1 MTVLAVNGCRSRALW
16 RGPCALRS
24 PRRAG
29 GQKGSLRSAH
39 LPFLKKRA
47 ERPGVAMGAWSRPT
61 WLLFLLLV
69 LQRVAAPPS
78 QGSGHLPCLGLVI
91 GSNKEPLR
99 CCYQCPSG
107 YTQTVTCP
115 ANLTDCKKNLCRADH
130 YLNDAHVT
138 PRCEAC
144 KQCLPDR
151 HLVEK
156 RPCTNHTN
164 RECQCQP
171 GWYCKEPSTGTCITC
186 VPLTTCK
193 PGSGVKTKGT
203 PDTDTICEECPAGT
217 FSDEDSST
225 QTCKP
230 DTDCAK
236 LNKVPQG
243 QGATTQDESCL
254 DHSSGQSTPPEGT
267 TAIHLD
273 PSLDSV
279 LSTTVSEGRGG
290 FNSTHILP
298 VKKPNRGETDF
309 ALLVAV
315 LLSVLVLFAG
325 LVMFWWRRFCKA
337 WIVPHAA
344 KSELTFFHRK
354 SMLNLQASNPAKIC
368 EERIDGPDSEEHGLA
383 EGDQLNP
390 EPLAEAPD
398 GVSVL
403 EMENTPAL
411 GPKGDELFQMD
422 GGTFVEPPLHNHTS
436 NHIEKIYIMR
446 ADTVIVGSVSEV
458 PSGKMCLTK
467 EEDGGSE
474 TQEDVEGKE
483 LAMRYPE
490 QETEFHPGSD
500 ITTPV
505 EEEWEFHNSCGKTLA
520 I

>member
-1 MTVLAVNGCRSRALW
+1 M
-16 RGPCALRS
+16 
-24 PRRAG
+24 
-29 GQKGSLRSAH
+29 H
-39 LPFLKKRA
+39 
-47 ERPGVAMGAWSRPT
+47 
-61 WLLFLLLV
+61 
-69 LQRVAAPPS
+69 
-78 QGSGHLPCLGLVI
+78 
-91 GSNKEPLR
+91 
-99 CCYQCPSG
+99 
-107 YTQTVTCP
+107 
-115 ANLTDCKKNLCRADH
+115 
-130 YLNDAHVT
+130 
-138 PRCEAC
+138 
-144 KQCLPDR
+144 R

-203 PDTDTICEECPAGT
+203 PDTDTICEECPSGT
-217 FSDEDSST
+217 FSDEHSST
-225 QTCKP
+225 QICKP
-230 DTDCAK
+230 RTDCAK
-236 LNKVPQG
+236 LNKVPLG
-243 QGATTQDESCL
+243 KGATTQDERCL
-254 DHSSGQSTPPEGT
+254 DNSSGQSTPPEGT

-273 PSLDSV
+273 PSPDNV

-325 LVMFWWRRFCKA
+325 LVMFWRRRFCKA

-344 KSELTFFHRK
+344 KSELTFFRRK
-354 SMLNLQASNPAKIC
+354 SMLNLKAFAASNPAKIC
-368 EERIDGPDSEEHGLA
+368 EERIDGPDSEEHGSGV
-383 EGDQLNP
+383 GDQLNS

-403 EMENTPAL
+403 EMENTPVLDPEGA
-411 GPKGDELFQMD
+411 ELLQAD
-422 GGTFVEPPLHNHTS
+422 GGAFVEPPLHNHTS

-458 PSGKMCLTK
+458 PSGKMCLAK

-505 EEEWEFHNSCGKTLA
+505 EEEWEFHNSCEKTLA

>member
-1 MTVLAVNGCRSRALW
+1 MSRTRQYVVKLW
-16 RGPCALRS
+16 NSPLQEAGNLDGLERGMDPARFGEVPAPCAFLAGRRPELCPSEEEGRETRS
-24 PRRAG
+24 CHGRLESPYVAAVPR
-29 GQKGSLRSAH
+29 LRSAEG
-39 LPFLKKRA
+39 R
-47 ERPGVAMGAWSRPT
+47 GGAFP
-61 WLLFLLLV
+61 
-69 LQRVAAPPS
+69 
-78 QGSGHLPCLGLVI
+78 
-91 GSNKEPLR
+91 
-99 CCYQCPSG
+99 G

-115 ANLTDCKKNLCRADH
+115 ANLTDCKKILCQDDY
-130 YLNDAHVT
+130 YLNEAHVT

-156 RPCTNHTN
+156 RPCTSRSN

-171 GWYCKEPSTGTCITC
+171 AWYCKEPSTGTCITC

-203 PDTDTICEECPAGT
+203 SDTDTVCEECPPGT

-230 DTDCAK
+230 RTDCAK
-236 LNKVPQG
+236 LNNVPLG
-243 QGATTQDESCL
+243 KGATTQDKRCL
-254 DHSSGQSTPPEGT
+254 DHSPGQSTLPVG
-267 TAIHLD
+267 AAAVLLD
-273 PSLDSV
+273 PSPASV
-279 LSTTVSEGRGG
+279 LSTTVGEGRGE

-325 LVMFWWRRFCKA
+325 LVMFWRRRFCKA

-344 KSELTFFHRK
+344 KSELTFFRRK

-368 EERIDGPDSEEHGLA
+368 EERTNGPDSEGHGSG

-390 EPLAEAPD
+390 EPLTEATD
-398 GVSVL
+398 GISSVL
-403 EMENTPAL
+403 EMENTPDL
-411 GPKGDELFQMD
+411 GPDGAELLQMD

-446 ADTVIVGSVSEV
+446 ADTVIVGGVSEV
-458 PSGKMCLTK
+458 PSGKMCLAK

-474 TQEDVEGKE
+474 SQENVEGKE
-483 LAMRYPE
+483 LAMHYPE

-505 EEEWEFHNSCGKTLA
+505 EEEWEFHNSCEKALA